1 MLVIDYTKKPKSNP
15 KKYKTASKNARRSKE
30 GIVLSCQI
38 FRNTLKCKRKR
49 RRSTRSRSLLHPL
62 STMLIRTLSTSSS
75 QNELCRPLNYQHLV
89 PKKKVSR
96 DYQIRHLS
104 KKVNQ
109 VSPFRLSI
117 PSLSAPLRVYRR
129 VLFNQK
135 KKLNRQIPSQKIK
148 RSSSLNITIFPTP
161 QETKTI
167 YSTTWPITVSKVL
180 RRLKTIELKNK
191 RNWRSVLSFQKS
203 TRKGQT
209 ASTGR
214 ETSLSKNSQK

>member
-15 KKYKTASKNARRSKE
+15 KKYKMASKNSRRSKE

-38 FRNTLKCKRKR
+38 FRNTPKCKRKR
-49 RRSTRSRSLLHPL
+49 RRSTRSRSLSHPL
-62 STMLIRTLSTSSS
+62 SMMLIRTLSTSSS
-75 QNELCRPLNYQHLV
+75 QNEQCRPLNYQHLV

-109 VSPFRLSI
+109 VSQFRLLI
-117 PSLSAPLRVYRR
+117 PSLLAPLRVYRR

-135 KKLNRQIPSQKIK
+135 KKPNRQIPSQKIK
-148 RSSSLNITIFPTP
+148 RSSSLNIMIFLTP

-167 YSTTWPITVSKVL
+167 YSTTWPITASRVL
-180 RRLKTIELKNK
+180 RRLKTIELRRK

-214 ETSLSKNSQK
+214 ETRLLKNSQK